1 MIIDKKIF
9 LLGFM
14 GSGKS
19 TLGKKIANHLHV
31 SFFDLDNEI
40 ENEEKSTVAQIFE
53 KEGEEYFRLIEQKV
67 LTQLINEEAVSVIAL
82 GGGTPCFYDNMK
94 LINQSGTSIYI
105 KYNSGILCSRLI
117 NAKITRP
124 LIKGK
129 SEQELK
135 NYIENTLTQRE
146 VFYKQSKFIVEA
158 NNIKVE
164 DVVGL
169 LIPLK

>member
-1 MIIDKKIF
+1 MISDKKIF

-19 TLGKKIANHLHV
+19 TLGKKLAKKLEV

-40 ENEEKSTVAQIFE
+40 EKEAGITVFQIFE
-53 KEGEEYFRLIEQKV
+53 EKGEAYFRLLEQQILK
-67 LTQLINEEAVSVIAL
+67 QLIATDSVAVIAL

-94 LINQSGTSIYI
+94 LVNEAGTSVYI
-105 KYNSGILCSRLI
+105 KYNAGILCSRLI
-117 NAKITRP
+117 NAKTARP
-124 LIKGK
+124 LIQNK

-135 NYIENTLTQRE
+135 TFIENSLSERE
-146 VFYKQSKFIVEA
+146 RFYLQSKFIVEG

-164 DVVGL
+164 DL
-169 LIPLK
+169 LEL